1 MNFKEWFQL
10 DEMQFQK
17 LAKQANLDISKFDP
31 KQIMMGLKV
40 EKEHDGKM
48 GRDVDVVGPKSD
60 LLKIVIAH
68 LREDPQYY
76 TKLKNM
82 ERGE

>member
-1 MNFKEWFQL
+1 
-10 DEMQFQK
+10 
-17 LAKQANLDISKFDP
+17 
-31 KQIMMGLKV
+31 MGLNV

-48 GRDVDVVGPKSD
+48 GRDVDVVGSKAD